1 VGSLSQR
8 LSQSAASQSRVIAQA
23 SQSLSAGA
31 ESLASQQAAYTRD
44 SQAETTPT
52 TAQSL
57 A

>member
-1 VGSLSQR
+1 LSQR

-52 TAQSL
+52 TDQSL